1 MESSLGEASNVLSEE
16 PSQVLSEE
24 TGQIS
29 DETRG
34 VDENSSMAKKRLK
47 KHTCPVWQNIEK
59 CADNDHLAMC
69 TVCDKKYQHSNNT
82 SNQAKVLHL

>member
-29 DETRG
+29 DETRE
-34 VDENSSMAKKRLK
+34 VDENPFTTKKRSK
-47 KHTCPVWQNIEK
+47 KHTSPVW
-59 CADNDHLAMC
+59 
-69 TVCDKKYQHSNNT
+69 
-82 SNQAKVLHL
+82 